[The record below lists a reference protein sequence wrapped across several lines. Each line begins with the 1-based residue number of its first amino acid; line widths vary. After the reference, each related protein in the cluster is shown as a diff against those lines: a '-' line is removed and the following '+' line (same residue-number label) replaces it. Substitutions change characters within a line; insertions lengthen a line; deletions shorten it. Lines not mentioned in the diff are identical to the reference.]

1 MPNLPNTIRAHA
13 FFLAA
18 ASLLS
23 LQACGGPG
31 QAAPAAPAAATA
43 SPPAVAAASPV
54 EAGRYLVEIGGCN
67 DCHTPGFPESN
78 GMQPADEADWLMG
91 SPVGYS
97 GPWGV
102 SYAPNLRLSF
112 QTMEEQDFID
122 MARAAQGRPPMP
134 WPSLRAMSDGDLKA
148 IYAYIRHL
156 GPKGEMMPA
165 PLSPGVAPT
174 TPHIPFMPVMPG

>member
-1 MPNLPNTIRAHA
+1 MPNLPSAIRAHA

-18 ASLLS
+18 ASLLT

-31 QAAPAAPAAATA
+31 AAAPAATAAATA
-43 SPPAVAAASPV
+43 SPPAVAAANPV
-54 EAGRYLVEIGGCN
+54 DAGRYLVLIGGCN

-78 GMQPADEADWLMG
+78 GMQPAEAEWLTG

-112 QTMEEQDFID
+112 QTMEEQDFIE
-122 MARAAQGRPPMP
+122 MARAANGRPPMP
-134 WPSLRAMSDGDLKA
+134 WPSLREMSDADLKA
-148 IYAYIRHL
+148 IYAYVRRL
-156 GPKGEMMPA
+156 GPAGEVAPA

-174 TPHIPFMPVMPG
+174 GPHIPFVPVTPG